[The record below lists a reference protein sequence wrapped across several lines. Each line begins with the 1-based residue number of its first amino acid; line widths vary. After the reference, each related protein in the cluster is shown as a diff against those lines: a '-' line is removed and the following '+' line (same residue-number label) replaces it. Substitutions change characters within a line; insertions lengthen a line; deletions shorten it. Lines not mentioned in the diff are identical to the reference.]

1 MIVYKNTLFISI
13 LLLLLLMFNS
23 ASAGWLLTGKYI
35 GPDGKT
41 YMQRYFIQDG
51 KVKFEQYNIIYTYDS
66 KTESIILVDPENLVF
81 YRNTLSGFIQD
92 MKSYRQKQLEILLKD
107 VPAEQKEKVR
117 ETYLAGITSIG
128 SPVKQITDSVIVT
141 RVPDS
146 LRILGMPSEKYLISL
161 KNRKLEELWISPG
174 LNVNKEFS
182 WSKYLNFLALVE
194 PDIPE
199 LNFMVSDSYLELL
212 NKGFPSRRIFIR
224 DGYRNEVQVNKME
237 EKNIPEYEF
246 YTPSLCKQLNYEDWL
261 KRGKSNDQKYDDYE

>member
-1 MIVYKNTLFISI
+1 MIVYKNVLISSL

-41 YMQRYFIQDG
+41 YLQRYFIQDG

-66 KTESIILVDPENLVF
+66 KTESIILVDPENLVY
-81 YRNTLSGFIQD
+81 YRSKLSGLIQD

-107 VPAEQKEKVR
+107 VPADQQEKVR
-117 ETYLAGITSIG
+117 QSYLSVISSIG
-128 SPVKQITDSVIVT
+128 APIRPIDDSLIVS

-161 KNRKLEELWISPG
+161 KSRKLEELWISPG

-199 LNFMVSDSYLELL
+199 LSFMVSASYLELL

-237 EKNIPEYEF
+237 EKKIPEYEF
-246 YTPSLCKQLNYEDWL
+246 YTPSLCQELNYEDWL
-261 KRGKSNDQKYDDYE
+261 KRDKSNDQKYDDYE